1 MAERDKLQ
9 REKCFPEY
17 KKLGNEVKDLVRK
30 APPPPPTTP
39 KSIQKLIERD
49 NNIESVWRA
58 LDVFTKVHHS
68 TSADI
73 PRNLTANVFIN
84 YFLSVSESL
93 TEPRTTVY
101 EYSNPQHD
109 FIKQKT
115 SGQDP
120 FVIPYLPVSEI
131 GKYISKLENKIS
143 SGLDGIS
150 SQLLKL
156 SLPSITDSLT

>member
-30 APPPPPTTP
+30 APPPTHPP
-39 KSIQKLIERD
+39 KSIQKLSERD

-68 TSADI
+68 SSADI

-84 YFLSVSESL
+84 YFLFLSESL

-101 EYSNPQHD
+101 ECSNPQHD
-109 FIKQKT
+109 FCKQKT

-120 FVIPYLPVSEI
+120 FVIPYLSVSEL
-131 GKYISKLENKIS
+131 GRYISKL
-143 SGLDGIS
+143 
-150 SQLLKL
+150 
-156 SLPSITDSLT
+156 